1 MWRIK
6 YFTLLLA
13 LSINALTQDGPNHTK
28 KIYLSPEGKLFV
40 NMNLPVYLWLSTSF
54 DKSADKY
61 RLKSEQSA
69 KYSNPMY
76 FDVEGFNSLRSPSAV
91 DTSTHKAILPLQDIV
106 FEVYAD
112 GTAPVTKID
121 YGNTVVHAIYGKINI
136 GSSASINLNA
146 ADALSGVEA
155 VYFSID
161 NSAYSVFKDAI
172 TLSIEKEYSL
182 HYYAVDNVGN
192 VEKIHELLLVYDKS
206 VPITKLVVEGDNHED
221 ILSGRSKI
229 LLKTE
234 DAGAGIKQIFHSLD
248 SGTFKIYTSPIL
260 AGNISQGEHKLI
272 YYATDFVGNKE
283 QDKAYNFY
291 VDKTAPTIIEEIIG
305 NSFFA
310 NGREFSS
317 GKTKLKLT
325 SFDNKAG
332 VKEVRYSVNG
342 GKFELYDNPVLLT
355 QSSGVLDIKSYAVDN
370 VNNRSNSQ
378 AANEK
383 TSIPYI
389 DLTGPQL
396 SNNFNGPLFNTR
408 DTLFI
413 NSKTKISL
421 KGTDQEAGMNRIEY
435 SLNGSEPK
443 EYSEMFVV
451 ENEGFN
457 AVDFTGFDNVENTN
471 LKSFSFKVDNA
482 GPEISSIFG
491 ASPTGNKEGLD
502 VYPLHAVLFLSATD
516 KIVGFQ
522 KMTYSL
528 NGSPIKEYTGII
540 KNLPKGKNSIT
551 VLAYDQLGNTSQKEI
566 LFIIE

>member
-6 YFTLLLA
+6 CFTLLLA
-13 LSINALTQDGPNHTK
+13 LSLNAFTQDKPTYAK
-28 KIYLSPEGKLFV
+28 KVYFSPEGKLYI
-40 NMNLPVYLWLSTSF
+40 NIDLPVYLWLSTSS
-54 DKSADKY
+54 DKSAEKH
-61 RLKSEQSA
+61 RLISEQSS

-76 FDVEGFNSLRSPSAV
+76 FDVEGFNSVRSPSAV
-91 DTSTHKAILPLQDIV
+91 DTSTRKVILPLKDII

-112 GTAPVTKID
+112 GTAPVTQID
-121 YGNTVVHAIYGKINI
+121 YGNTVVNNLQGKINI
-136 GSSASINLNA
+136 GSGASINLKA
-146 ADALSGVEA
+146 SDALSGVEA

-161 NSAYSVFKDAI
+161 NSAYAVFKDAI
-172 TLSIEKEYSL
+172 TLSVEKEYSL
-182 HYYAVDNVGN
+182 KYYAVDHVGN
-192 VEKIHELLLVYDKS
+192 VEKVHELLLVYDKS
-206 VPITKLVVEGDNHED
+206 VPITKLEIEGDKHED

-229 LLKTE
+229 ILKTE
-234 DAGAGIKQIFHSLD
+234 DAGTGIKNIFHSLD
-248 SGTFKIYTSPIL
+248 SGTLKVYTSPIL
-260 AGNISQGEHKLI
+260 AANISQGDHTLI
-272 YYATDFVGNKE
+272 YYATDIVGNKE
-283 QDKAYNFY
+283 QDKVYNFY
-291 VDKTAPTIIEEIIG
+291 VDKTPPTIIEEIIG

-310 NGREFSS
+310 SGREFSS

-342 GKFELYDNPVLLT
+342 KEFELYDKPVLLA

-370 VNNRSNSQ
+370 VNNKSNSQ

-396 SNNFNGPLFNTR
+396 SNSFNGPIFNTR
-408 DTLFI
+408 DTVFI

-435 SLNGSEPK
+435 LINGSDPK

-451 ENEGFN
+451 DNEGFN
-457 AVDFTGFDNVENTN
+457 TIDFTGYDNVENTS
-471 LKSFSFKVDNA
+471 LKTFGFKIDNT

-491 ASPTGNKEGLD
+491 TTPIGKQESID
-502 VYPLHAVLFLSATD
+502 VYPAHVVLFISATD
-516 KIVGFQ
+516 KTVGYQ

-528 NGSPIKEYTGII
+528 NGSPAKEYTGII
-540 KNLPKGKNSIT
+540 KSLPKGENT
-551 VLAYDQLGNTSQKEI
+551 VYVTAYDQLENKSEKEI
-566 LFIIE
+566 KFIVQ